1 MCIFIG
7 TEYASVNTWAW
18 THTLNTTSKNIMYS
32 TYSYM
37 HVQQT
42 TFSIKKKK
50 LLNVFNFYWLCCPMQ
65 YGASMIAK
73 CIFNTPLEFKS
84 GEIWTITLLDFP
96 LFYSLFHVLLLNIL
110 LYVMVN
116 FSIDTGLLI
125 NCSVIM
131 ESCVF

>member
-1 MCIFIG
+1 
-7 TEYASVNTWAW
+7 
-18 THTLNTTSKNIMYS
+18 
-32 TYSYM
+32 
-37 HVQQT
+37 
-42 TFSIKKKK
+42 
-50 LLNVFNFYWLCCPMQ
+50 MQ
-65 YGASMIAK
+65 YGASVIAK